1 MALKLRGSSQ
11 IDNASIEL
19 EQLSNIDHGTI
30 LGRTSAGSGK
40 PEALTASQART
51 ELGLSTED
59 AVAFDSLSSTNIT
72 VGAGKSLD
80 VSSGTLTLADDQIS
94 GDKIAGGNI
103 SGDLTLSGSQVA
115 VSNALSAGSLSSSS
129 AVLTGGSIDGMAIGA
144 NSHTSAKVTTIQ
156 ATGNAD
162 LDGDLDVAGTTTVVA
177 LTSTGLVNA
186 SSYQSASAAITGGSI
201 DSSVIGGNTPA
212 AGTFTS
218 LESSGNLVVGGN
230 LTVNG
235 GSTTIESASLTIED
249 PILQVGKDNGSDSV
263 DLGLVGKYNDGS
275 DNYWTGLLRD
285 ATDEKFKLFS
295 TQEDLSSANSVDTST
310 ENYSKGTLVS
320 TIEGNI
326 TFDNARTFSLSGDLS
341 GSQTF
346 DGSGNCAITATVAAD
361 SVEFSMLGCEIDEDD
376 MSSNS
381 ASHVPTQQSVKAY
394 VDSQVSS
401 GGLSDLSAKDMQM
414 VDSTE
419 AFIAVHEEYQFFDIS
434 STDESNNYV
443 TVSTEVES
451 EFKELS
457 GVYLNGQKLRY
468 SSDTGTSNDYWI
480 SNTAA
485 GATRNSNE
493 LTASDSAN
501 KDFFGTGV
509 GLSND
514 GLVLAVGAGRWEGS
528 LADQGGVYIY
538 DWNSTNKEW
547 DQRGSVLTAPDAG
560 GSDRFGESTSL
571 NSDGTILATGA
582 LLWDD
587 EVANQGA
594 AYVFEYSSGSWSQKG
609 STLSHDNPTA
619 TDLFTHV
626 SISGNGLVLSVG
638 IYAYDGSTGNDQGA
652 VYVYDWNASSNDWD
666 QRGSIL
672 LPSDPASEDYF
683 GRDTSLSNDGSVLA
697 VGSGAWEGDTT
708 NQGGVYI
715 YDWADTDN
723 DGTADAWV
731 QRSYGDNIISNHD
744 LSSGDLTGWTKQ
756 SGANTTVDYQSYN
769 GDDTIRLIPDNA
781 NTSEGTWAA
790 VSQNVTYNFESGKT
804 YKLKFKVQNYTNAD
818 RNIVYGIA
826 KLSGGSFSSW
836 LTVQN
841 MDVDDAVPG
850 ESTSGEI
857 ELSWTADADTTSA
870 VQIRIHHG
878 GDPLTQEG
886 AIYVN
891 DFRITDEYDMIIT
904 DGDEVLETSATAASG
919 DQFGFSAQLNSD
931 ATILAVSKYQYS
943 NGGGDEGEVELYD
956 WNSGTSSWDLRL
968 TISNPYPSSSGT
980 KNQYAFGYKLSI
992 DGDGDV
998 LVISERGT
1006 GYDNFAGRVQTYS
1019 ISATAT
1025 ADKINFSSGVLDED
1039 DKLEVRYLVKS

>member
-1 MALKLRGSSQ
+1 
-11 IDNASIEL
+11 
-19 EQLSNIDHGTI
+19 
-30 LGRTSAGSGK
+30 
-40 PEALTASQART
+40 
-51 ELGLSTED
+51 
-59 AVAFDSLSSTNIT
+59 
-72 VGAGKSLD
+72 
-80 VSSGTLTLADDQIS
+80 
-94 GDKIAGGNI
+94 
-103 SGDLTLSGSQVA
+103 
-115 VSNALSAGSLSSSS
+115 
-129 AVLTGGSIDGMAIGA
+129 
-144 NSHTSAKVTTIQ
+144 
-156 ATGNAD
+156 
-162 LDGDLDVAGTTTVVA
+162 
-177 LTSTGLVNA
+177 
-186 SSYQSASAAITGGSI
+186 
-201 DSSVIGGNTPA
+201 
-212 AGTFTS
+212 
-218 LESSGNLVVGGN
+218 
-230 LTVNG
+230 
-235 GSTTIESASLTIED
+235 
-249 PILQVGKDNGSDSV
+249 
-263 DLGLVGKYNDGS
+263 
-275 DNYWTGLLRD
+275 
-285 ATDEKFKLFS
+285 
-295 TQEDLSSANSVDTST
+295 
-310 ENYSKGTLVS
+310 
-320 TIEGNI
+320 
-326 TFDNARTFSLSGDLS
+326 
-341 GSQTF
+341 
-346 DGSGNCAITATVAAD
+346 
-361 SVEFSMLGCEIDEDD
+361 

-414 VDSTE
+414 VDSTG

-485 GATRNSNE
+485 GATRYSDA
-493 LTASDSAN
+493 LTASDAAN
-501 KDFFGTGV
+501 KDMFGTGV

-538 DWNSTNKEW
+538 DWDSTNEEW
-547 DQRGSVLTAPDAG
+547 DQRGSVITAPDAG
-560 GSDRFGESTSL
+560 ASDRFGESTSL

-638 IYAYDGSTGNDQGA
+638 IYAYDGSTGTDQGA

-672 LPSDPASEDYF
+672 LPSDPASSDYF

-697 VGSGAWEGDTT
+697 VGSAFWEGDTT

-715 YDWADTDN
+715 YDWADTDS

-731 QRSYGDNIISNHD
+731 QRGN
-744 LSSGDLTGWTKQ
+744 
-756 SGANTTVDYQSYN
+756 
-769 GDDTIRLIPDNA
+769 
-781 NTSEGTWAA
+781 
-790 VSQNVTYNFESGKT
+790 
-804 YKLKFKVQNYTNAD
+804 
-818 RNIVYGIA
+818 
-826 KLSGGSFSSW
+826 
-836 LTVQN
+836 
-841 MDVDDAVPG
+841 
-850 ESTSGEI
+850 
-857 ELSWTADADTTSA
+857 
-870 VQIRIHHG
+870 
-878 GDPLTQEG
+878 
-886 AIYVN
+886 
-891 DFRITDEYDMIIT
+891 
-904 DGDEVLETSATAASG
+904 VLETAATAASG
-919 DQFGFSAQLNSD
+919 DQFGFSCQLNSD

-1019 ISATAT
+1019 ISTAAT